1 MEIYKN
7 LKKVMK
13 IKWKIG
19 NPRKLKKNQPL
30 IKHFIKEL
38 MRKIGRPFLE
48 ICENLGNRRIPKNLY
63 GNL

>member
-1 MEIYKN
+1 MLRKSMEITE
-7 LKKVMK
+7 
-13 IKWKIG
+13 
-19 NPRKLKKNQPL
+19 NPMENRKSQENQKNQPL

-48 ICENLGNRRIPKNLY
+48 ICENLGNPRIPKEFY